1 MRSPSVASKTNPSTI
16 DNQRSSHLPDK
27 VVQPQRNSMSTELKP
42 LLEIN
47 GTPLYLT
54 EDWDTGIGGGVSV

>member
-16 DNQRSSHLPDK
+16 DNQRSSHLPNK
-27 VVQPQRNSMSTELKP
+27 VQPQRNSMSTELKP